1 MNEILIRGLRVDAL
15 IGVPDEERGRPQP
28 LEIDITIEARIPFRE
43 MSDDIARTVDY
54 AAVAARVRDVVGG
67 RPRCLIETLADGICA
82 VVLSE
87 FPARAVEVEIRK
99 FILPE
104 TSSVAVRCRRE
115 RGL

>member
-1 MNEILIRGLRVDAL
+1 MNEILIRALRVSVL
-15 IGVPDEERGRPQP
+15 IGVPDDERERAQE
-28 LEIDITIEARIPFRE
+28 LEIDIAIEPRIPFRE
-43 MSDDIARTVDY
+43 MSDDITRTVDY
-54 AAVAARVRDVVGG
+54 AAVAARVRDFAGE

-99 FILPE
+99 FILAD
-104 TSSVAVRCRRE
+104 TSCVAVRCRRE